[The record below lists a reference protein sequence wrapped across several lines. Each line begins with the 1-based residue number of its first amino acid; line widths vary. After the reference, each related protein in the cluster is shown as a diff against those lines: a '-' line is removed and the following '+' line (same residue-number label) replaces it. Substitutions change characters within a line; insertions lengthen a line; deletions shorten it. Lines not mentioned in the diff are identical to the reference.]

1 MESKTVFSVLLYPFE
16 GVIGLTTLLLKNVT
30 LETGFQYEGERVVA
44 TKTAICDVFVK
55 DGKVERV
62 GKSLE
67 DVADRV
73 IDAAGNLLMP
83 SMREMHIHVDKT
95 YFGGPWK
102 ACIPITNGIITRIE
116 EEEKLLPL
124 QLPVALQRA
133 EHMIEWLL
141 SQGHTHIRSHCNVD
155 PQIGTKHIEL
165 TLEAFSKF
173 KGMLTYDVVAFPQHG
188 LLRSNSKALM
198 REAMRKG
205 ATLVGGLDPATV
217 DRDIERSLQT
227 TMDIA
232 VEAGTG
238 LDLHIHDGDSLGA
251 FEFAKLAELAIQA
264 GKIGQ
269 TTISHAMA
277 LGDLKGKELEE
288 ITAILRKAQ
297 IDVTTTIPTNRPTI
311 PVEYL
316 QQNGV
321 NVSVGHDS
329 LTDHWSPYGTG
340 DTIEK
345 LSILAER
352 FRFMDEFSLN
362 RTWQY
367 ATGGIMPLDDKGNAV
382 WPKVGDDANF
392 LLIDAVCSA
401 QAVARRKPITKVL
414 FQGNVV
420 SEKGIVLNNLQTGG
434 VQFD

>member
-1 MESKTVFSVLLYPFE
+1 M
-16 GVIGLTTLLLKNVT
+16 TTLLLKNVT
-30 LETGFQYEGERVVA
+30 LETGFQYEGDRV
-44 TKTAICDVFVK
+44 TGTNTAVYDVLVK
-55 DGKVERV
+55 DGKVETIAE
-62 GKSLE
+62 SLS
-67 DVADRV
+67 VSADTV

-95 YFGGPWK
+95 YFSGPWK
-102 ACIPITNGIITRIE
+102 ACVPITNGIITRIE
-116 EEEKLLPL
+116 EEEKLLPQ

-133 EHMIEWLL
+133 EKMIEWLL

-155 PQIGTKHIEL
+155 PQIGTKHIEI
-165 TLEAFSKF
+165 TLEAFAKF
-173 KGMLTYDVVAFPQHG
+173 EGMLTYDIVAFPQHG
-188 LLRSNSKALM
+188 LLRSNSEALM

-205 ATLVGGLDPATV
+205 ATLVGGVDPATI
-217 DRDIERSLQT
+217 DRDIERSLET

-232 VEAGTG
+232 SESGKG
-238 LDLHIHDGDSLGA
+238 LDIHIHDGDSLGA
-251 FEFAKLAELAIQA
+251 FEFRKLAELATQA
-264 GKIGQ
+264 GKVGQ
-269 TTISHAMA
+269 TTISHAIA
-277 LGDLKGKELEE
+277 LGDLHGAELEAM
-288 ITAILRKAQ
+288 TAILREAQ

-311 PVEYL
+311 PVQYL

-321 NVSVGHDS
+321 NVSLGHDS

-367 ATGGIMPLDDKGNAV
+367 ATGGIMPLDDEGNAV

-401 QAVARRKPITKVL
+401 QAVARRKPITRVI
-414 FQGNVV
+414 FQGKVV
-420 SEKGIVLNNLQTGG
+420 AENGKVQSGLQMGG
-434 VQFD
+434 VQRG

>member
-1 MESKTVFSVLLYPFE
+1 M
-16 GVIGLTTLLLKNVT
+16 TTLLLKNVT
-30 LETGFQYEGERVVA
+30 LETGFQVEEDRVVA
-44 TKTAICDVFVK
+44 TNTAVRDVLVK
-55 DGKVERV
+55 DGKVEKI
-62 GKSLE
+62 GESLG
-67 DVADRV
+67 DSADTV

-95 YFGGPWK
+95 YFSGPWK
-102 ACIPITNGIITRIE
+102 ACVPITNGIITRIE
-116 EEEKLLPL
+116 EEEKLLPQ

-133 EHMIEWLL
+133 EKMIEWLL

-155 PQIGTKHIEL
+155 PQIGTKHIEI
-165 TLEAFSKF
+165 TLEAFAKF
-173 KGMLTYDVVAFPQHG
+173 EGMLTFDVVAFPQHG
-188 LLRSNSKALM
+188 LLRSNSEALM

-205 ATLVGGLDPATV
+205 ATLVGGVDPATI
-217 DRDIERSLQT
+217 DRDIERSLET

-232 VEAGTG
+232 VESGKG
-238 LDLHIHDGDSLGA
+238 LDIHIHDGDSLGA
-251 FEFAKLAELAIQA
+251 FEFTKLVELATQA

-269 TTISHAMA
+269 TTISHAIA
-277 LGDLKGKELEE
+277 LGDLQGAELERM
-288 ITAILRKAQ
+288 TATLRDAQ
-297 IDVTTTIPTNRPTI
+297 IDVTSTIPTNRPTI
-311 PVEYL
+311 PVQYL

-321 NVSVGHDS
+321 NVSLGHDS

-367 ATGGIMPLDDKGNAV
+367 ATGGIMPLDDEGNAV
-382 WPKVGDDANF
+382 WPKIGDDANF

-401 QAVARRKPITKVL
+401 QAVARRKPITKVI

-420 SEKGIVLNNLQTGG
+420 SDNGKVQNG
-434 VQFD
+434 VQIGGGLRG

>member
-1 MESKTVFSVLLYPFE
+1 ME
-16 GVIGLTTLLLKNVT
+16 LTTLMLKNVT
-30 LETGFQYEGERVVA
+30 LETGFHFEGNRVTA
-44 TKTAICDVFVK
+44 TKTGSYDVLVK
-55 DGKVERV
+55 DGKVEKV
-62 GKSLE
+62 GESLT
-67 DVADRV
+67 DSTDTV
-73 IDAAGNLLMP
+73 IDAGGNLLLP

-95 YFGGPWK
+95 YFSGPWK

-116 EEEKLLPL
+116 EEQILLPK
-124 QLPVALQRA
+124 QLSGALGRA
-133 EHMIEWLL
+133 EKKIHWLL

-155 PQIGTKHIEL
+155 PQIGTKHIEV
-165 TLEAFSKF
+165 TLEAFEKF

-188 LLRSNSKALM
+188 LLRSNSEALM

-205 ATLVGGLDPATV
+205 ATLVGGVDPATI
-217 DRDIERSLQT
+217 DRDIERSLAT

-232 VEAGTG
+232 VESGKG
-238 LDLHIHDGDSLGA
+238 LDIHIHDADTLGV
-251 FEFAKLAELAIQA
+251 FEFKKLAELATQA
-264 GKIGQ
+264 GKVGQ

-277 LGDLKGKELEE
+277 LGDLEGAELEHM
-288 ITAILRKAQ
+288 TAILRDAQ
-297 IDVTTTIPTNRPTI
+297 IDVTTTIPTNRPTM

-316 QQNGV
+316 QNNGV
-321 NVSVGHDS
+321 NVSLGHDS

-340 DTIEK
+340 NTIEK

-352 FRFMDEFSLN
+352 FRFMDEYSLN

-367 ATGGIMPLDDKGNAV
+367 ASGGIMPLDDSGNQV

-401 QAVARRKPITKVL
+401 QAVARRKPITKVI

-420 SEKGIVLNNLQTGG
+420 SDNANVRNGLLIGG
-434 VQFD
+434 GQRD

>member
-1 MESKTVFSVLLYPFE
+1 MTLLYSFE
-16 GVIGLTTLLLKNVT
+16 GVIVLTTLLLKNVT
-30 LETGFQYEGERVVA
+30 LETGFNYEGDRVVA
-44 TKTAICDVFVK
+44 TNTKVCDVLVK
-55 DGKVERV
+55 NGKVEKI
-62 GKSLE
+62 GESLT
-67 DVADRV
+67 DATDRV

-95 YFGGPWK
+95 YFSGPWK

-116 EEEKLLPL
+116 EEERLLPQQL
-124 QLPVALQRA
+124 QFAPQRA
-133 EHMIEWLL
+133 EKKIEWLL

-165 TLEAFSKF
+165 TLEAFAKF
-173 KGMLTYDVVAFPQHG
+173 EGMLTFDVVAFPQHG
-188 LLRSNSKALM
+188 LLRSNSEALM

-205 ATLVGGLDPATV
+205 ATLVGGVDPAII
-217 DRDIERSLQT
+217 DRDIERSLEL

-232 VEAGTG
+232 TESGKG
-238 LDLHIHDGDSLGA
+238 LDLHLHSADSLGA
-251 FEFAKLAELAIQA
+251 FEFTKLAELATQA
-264 GKIGQ
+264 GKVGQ

-277 LGDLKGKELEE
+277 LGDLEGDELKEM
-288 ITAILRKAQ
+288 TAILRQAQ
-297 IDVTTTIPTNRPTI
+297 IDVTTTIPTNRPTM
-311 PVEYL
+311 PVQYL

-321 NVSVGHDS
+321 NVSLGHDS

-345 LSILAER
+345 LSVLAER

-367 ATGGIMPLDDKGNAV
+367 ATGGIMPLDDEGNNV
-382 WPKVGDDANF
+382 WPKVGDAADF

-401 QAVARRKPITKVL
+401 QAVARRKPITKVI
-414 FQGNVV
+414 FQGKVVSEQGNVPNSV
-420 SEKGIVLNNLQTGG
+420 QIGG
-434 VQFD
+434 GQRD

>member
-1 MESKTVFSVLLYPFE
+1 M
-16 GVIGLTTLLLKNVT
+16 TTLLLKNVT
-30 LETGFQYEGERVVA
+30 LETGFLYDGDRV
-44 TKTAICDVFVK
+44 TGTNTAVYDVLVK
-55 DGKVERV
+55 DGKVETI
-62 GKSLE
+62 GESLT
-67 DVADRV
+67 DPADTI
-73 IDAAGNLLMP
+73 IDASGNLLMP

-95 YFGGPWK
+95 YFSGPWK
-102 ACIPITNGIITRIE
+102 ACVPITNGIITRIE
-116 EEEKLLPL
+116 EEQKLLPQ

-133 EHMIEWLL
+133 EKMIEWLL

-155 PQIGTKHIEL
+155 PQIGTKHIEI
-165 TLEAFSKF
+165 TLEAFAKF
-173 KGMLTYDVVAFPQHG
+173 EGMLTYDIVAFPQHG
-188 LLRSNSKALM
+188 LLRSNSEALM

-205 ATLVGGLDPATV
+205 ATLVGGVDPATI
-217 DRDIERSLQT
+217 DRDIERSLET

-232 VEAGTG
+232 SESGKG
-238 LDLHIHDGDSLGA
+238 LDIHIHDGDSLGA
-251 FEFAKLAELAIQA
+251 FEFRKLAELATQA
-264 GKIGQ
+264 GKTGQ
-269 TTISHAMA
+269 TTISHAIA
-277 LGDLKGKELEE
+277 LGDLQGAELEAM
-288 ITAILRKAQ
+288 TAILREAQ

-311 PVEYL
+311 PVQYL
-316 QQNGV
+316 QKNGV
-321 NVSVGHDS
+321 NVSLGHDS

-367 ATGGIMPLDDKGNAV
+367 ATGGIMPLDDEGNAV

-401 QAVARRKPITKVL
+401 QAVARRKPITRVI

-420 SEKGIVLNNLQTGG
+420 AENGVVQSGLQMGG
-434 VQFD
+434 VRRD